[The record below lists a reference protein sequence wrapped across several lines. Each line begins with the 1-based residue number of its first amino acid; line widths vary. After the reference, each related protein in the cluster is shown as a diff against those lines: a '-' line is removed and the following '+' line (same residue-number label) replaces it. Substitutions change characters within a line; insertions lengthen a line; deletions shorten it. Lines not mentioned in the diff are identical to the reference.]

1 MGRWLVYLS
10 YVLDRLLVLLN
21 LCLEDL
27 VGVLVAALRKAGS
40 DVVPPDRLPELLL
53 QQPALP
59 PHLLHLAHD
68 RAHARQAH
76 QHALVQIYFKG
87 TESKEAHV
95 DMHG

>member
-10 YVLDRLLVLLN
+10 NVLDRLLVLLN

-27 VGVLVAALRKAGS
+27 VGVLVAALGKAGG
-40 DVVPPDRLPELLL
+40 DVVPPDGLPELLL
-53 QQPALP
+53 QEPALP

-68 RAHARQAH
+68 GAHARQAH

-87 TESKEAHV
+87 TGSR